1 MADPDG
7 KATAP
12 ADPTEDQAADDAPHS
27 VAPRHGRRGEEKFF
41 LTCFPA
47 EPILLDPGR
56 AYSIGRAEGNNIV
69 LADADVS
76 RHHAVLAWD
85 DARFVLKDLGS
96 RNGCQVNRARVVHR
110 VLNDN
115 DRIKIGNRVFT
126 FMARSEAEVRK
137 LYLKRR
143 DEPAKSDTEAIDMET
158 RGAPQQGF
166 AGSVAEF
173 GLPELIQTLELNLK
187 TGVLTV
193 VGDHGRGTVTVRDGN
208 IIAAELGALRA
219 EEAVYEL
226 MGLSTGFFE
235 FDVMDKVPADVEIKV
250 PTSALLME
258 GLRRLDELQR
268 QEASAAGES

>member
-1 MADPDG
+1 MANSEG
-7 KATAP
+7 KA
-12 ADPTEDQAADDAPHS
+12 DAADDAPHS
-27 VAPRHGRRGEEKFF
+27 GAPRRGRRGEEDFY

-47 EPILLDPGR
+47 EPILLEPER

-85 DARFVLKDLGS
+85 GARFVLKDLGS
-96 RNGCQVNRARVVHR
+96 RNGCQVNRARVAHR

-137 LYLKRR
+137 LYLERR
-143 DEPAKSDTEAIDMET
+143 DEPAKSDTEAIDLET

-173 GLPELIQTLELNLK
+173 GLPELIQTLELNRK

-193 VGDHGRGTVTVRDGN
+193 VGDHGRSTVTVRDGN
-208 IIAAELGALRA
+208 IIAAQLGAIRGK
-219 EEAVYEL
+219 EAVYEL
-226 MGLSTGFFE
+226 IGLSDGFFE
-235 FDVMDKVPADVEIKV
+235 FDVMDEVPADDEIKT

-268 QEASAAGES
+268 QEESAAGES

>member
-12 ADPTEDQAADDAPHS
+12 AHPTEDRAADDEPHS
-27 VAPRHGRRGEEKFF
+27 GAPRRGRRGDEKFF

-47 EPILLDPGR
+47 EPILLEPER

-85 DARFVLKDLGS
+85 DDRFVLKDLGS
-96 RNGCQVNRARVVHR
+96 RNGCQVNRARVAYR

-126 FMARSEAEVRK
+126 FMARPEAEVRT
-137 LYLKRR
+137 LYLERR
-143 DEPAKSDTEAIDMET
+143 DEPAKSDTDVIDLET
-158 RGAPQQGF
+158 RGEPQQGF

-173 GLPELIQTLELNLK
+173 GLPELMQTLELNLK

-193 VGDHGRGTVTVRDGN
+193 VGDHGRGTVTVRDGS

-219 EEAVYEL
+219 EKAVYEL
-226 MGLSTGFFE
+226 MVLSAGFFE
-235 FDVMDKVPADVEIKV
+235 FDVAST
-250 PTSALLME
+250 TS
-258 GLRRLDELQR
+258 RRR
-268 QEASAAGES
+268 TT